1 MKRLLLALS
10 VMILLAFPT
19 TGFTGIADSLHNL
32 GTSGTGPGPGGGQ
45 RNKFSGTGEVC
56 VFCHTPHG
64 GDTGAIVP
72 LWNRTLSESNIYT
85 TYEML
90 GTSTLDGQVAA
101 VGSVSIA
108 CLSCHDGTQALDSII
123 NEPGS
128 GLNST
133 SYSAGSWTGDDVNN
147 DGTLANV
154 IANIG
159 TDLRNDHPIGIQYGG
174 GGISSGSPL
183 AQTTDQD
190 FNSPDFAN
198 TSNGP
203 VWWIDMDGNGNKDST
218 DVPMFTRSNA
228 YTGQQDPEPFVECAT
243 CHDPHST
250 TNGMFLRASNIGS
263 GLCLA
268 CHDK

>member
-1 MKRLLLALS
+1 MKLRGFLLA
-10 VMILLAFPT
+10 ILVSFAFV
-19 TGFTGIADSLHNL
+19 IVADAGVRDSKHNL
-32 GTSGTGPGPGGGQ
+32 GSSNNVTGA
-45 RNKFSGTGEVC
+45 NSFSGTAEVC

-72 LWNRTLSESNIYT
+72 LWNRTLEANPASTYT

-128 GLNST
+128 GLDST
-133 SYSAGSWTGDDVNN
+133 SFNAGSWSGD
-147 DGTLANV
+147 
-154 IANIG
+154 NI
-159 TDLRNDHPIGIQYGG
+159 DPDGG
-174 GGISSGSPL
+174 GGISSSSPL
-183 AQTTDQD
+183 ASTNDVNFFT
-190 FNSPDFAN
+190 PDFEVGA
-198 TSNGP
+198 NGP
-203 VWWIDMDGNGNKDST
+203 VWWIDIDGNGNKDAT
-218 DVPMFTRSNA
+218 DVVMFTRSNA
-228 YTGQQDPEPFVECAT
+228 YSGQQDPEPFVECAT

-250 TNGMFLRASNIGS
+250 TNGMFLRSSNVGS

>member
-1 MKRLLLALS
+1 MKLRGFLLA
-10 VMILLAFPT
+10 ILVSFAFV
-19 TGFTGIADSLHNL
+19 IVADAGVRDSKHNL
-32 GTSGTGPGPGGGQ
+32 GSSNNVTGA
-45 RNKFSGTGEVC
+45 NSFSGTAEVC

-72 LWNRTLSESNIYT
+72 LWNRTLEANPASTYT

-128 GLNST
+128 GLDST
-133 SYSAGSWTGDDVNN
+133 SFNAGSWSGDNIDP
-147 DGTLANV
+147 DGTLRDDA
-154 IANIG
+154 ITNIG
-159 TDLRNDHPIGIQYGG
+159 TDLQNDHPIGIQYGG
-174 GGISSGSPL
+174 GGISSSSPL
-183 AQTTDQD
+183 ASTNDVNFFT
-190 FNSPDFAN
+190 PDFEVGA
-198 TSNGP
+198 NGP
-203 VWWIDMDGNGNKDST
+203 VWWIDIDGNGNKDAT
-218 DVPMFTRSNA
+218 DVVMFTRSNA
-228 YTGQQDPEPFVECAT
+228 YSGQQDPEPFVECAT

-250 TNGMFLRASNIGS
+250 TNGMFLRSSNVGS